1 MNRILSV
8 ALLCAFAAAS
18 VADDGWSVGG
28 DLRGGYLTA
37 ETTARDG
44 AVSDSDGVRARAR
57 VHLRGRWSE
66 EWGFG
71 GRVAAV
77 FDTRQSGSDLWL
89 RGYAPGPLGLSPGQA
104 TIDDFHL
111 DHRPA
116 GSAWSFRYGRF
127 QAAFGLK
134 DVMKKSLDHNDS
146 PSFDV
151 TWTDGLYAKRSGAD
165 WTTHVIVRHNHERG
179 PTGPLR
185 GPLDF
190 GDSGARLGLFVALE
204 AEHAIGPL
212 IQRTFTL
219 TVLPSAL
226 PTATGTSGYLAA
238 TAKGTLEWPLGA
250 SGRRF
255 RLGTELGF
263 APDTPAGTDGLGWQ
277 VSFNLM
283 DAFPRHDF
291 AIVHGRVA
299 DGWLLSADFTPND
312 SLIEARWVWRVNG
325 TTTVDARVRRR
336 EEIDLPVGST
346 RERVSDDANIR
357 VSWRF

>member
-1 MNRILSV
+1 MNQTLATIILCGLAS
-8 ALLCAFAAAS
+8 AAT
-18 VADDGWSVGG
+18 ADEPWTLGG
-28 DLRGGYLTA
+28 DLRAGYLAA

-44 AVSDSDGVRARAR
+44 TVSDTDGARVRARA
-57 VHLRGRWSE
+57 HLRGRWNDA
-66 EWGFG
+66 WGFG
-71 GRVAAV
+71 GRLAGT
-77 FDTRQSGSDLWL
+77 FDTRQSGSEVWL
-89 RGYAPGPLGLSPGQA
+89 RAYAPGPSGLSPGQV
-104 TIDDFHL
+104 TVDEFYL

-134 DVMKKSLDHNDS
+134 DVTKKSLDHNDS

-151 TWTDGLYAKRSGAD
+151 NWTDGLYAQHAGAD
-165 WTTHVIVRHNHERG
+165 WTTHVIVRHNHARG

-190 GDSGARLGLFVALE
+190 AASGSRLGLFLALD
-204 AEHAIGPL
+204 AKATVGPL

-219 TVLPSAL
+219 TWLPSAL
-226 PTATGTSGYLAA
+226 PAPTGTSGYLAA
-238 TAKGTLEWPLGA
+238 TAKGALEWPLGDA
-250 SGRRF
+250 GRRF

-283 DAFPRHDF
+283 DALPRHDF
-291 AIVHGRVA
+291 ALVHGRVA

-312 SLIEARWVWRVNG
+312 SLWEARWVWRLNPA
-325 TTTVDARVRRR
+325 TTLDARIRRR
-336 EEIDLPVGST
+336 EEIDLPVGLT
-346 RERVSDDANIR
+346 RERVSDDAYLR
-357 VSWRF
+357 VTWRF